1 MTSRSSS
8 REILQSLGA
17 TTLVTLITLLCL
29 EALLRVVDFREL
41 RETAS
46 ERALTY
52 KHDPELG
59 WMPRENSQA
68 VVTTARTIHVKH
80 NTLGLRDVEF
90 SLDGSPTIMFLGDSF
105 VWGVDAEADERFT
118 DLLRGQI
125 SGYTI
130 LNAGVSG
137 FGTDQEYLLLKRL
150 WPQTRP
156 SIVVLIFCTDN
167 DRLDNSTNI
176 RYNAYHKPY
185 FSVAKNGSLVV
196 EGQPVPKS
204 PQLYIKENWFVQHLW
219 LARVVVAAYVELR
232 FPKQSVPDPTE
243 LLIDK
248 IRQFA
253 ETNGAQFF
261 VGMQRSDQKLIDHL
275 LATHVRFASFDGTP
289 SYSKDFGSHWTPE
302 GQRMV
307 AARLLKL
314 IFDSHDTN

>member
-1 MTSRSSS
+1 MTSRSSR
-8 REILQSLGA
+8 REMLQSLGA
-17 TTLVTLITLLCL
+17 TALATFITLLCL

-52 KHDPELG
+52 KYDPELG
-59 WMPRENSQA
+59 WTPRENSQA
-68 VVTTARTIHVKH
+68 IVTTARTIHVKH
-80 NTLGLRDVEF
+80 NSLGLRDIEF
-90 SLDGSPTIMFLGDSF
+90 SLDSSPTIMFLGDSF

-125 SGYTI
+125 PGYKI

-167 DRLDNSTNI
+167 DRSDNSANI
-176 RYNAYHKPY
+176 RYNGYHKPY
-185 FSVAKNGSLVV
+185 FSTAKDGSLII

-204 PQLYIKENWFVQHLW
+204 RQLYIKENWFVQHLW
-219 LARVVVAAYVELR
+219 LARAAVSAYVEFR
-232 FPKQSVPDPTE
+232 FPKKSVPDPTE

-253 ETNGAQFF
+253 ETNGARFF
-261 VGMQRSDQKLIDHL
+261 VGMQRTDQKLIDHL
-275 LATHVRFASFDGTP
+275 LEAHVQFVSFDGTP
-289 SYSKDFGSHWTPE
+289 SYSEDFGSHWTPQ

-314 IFDSHDTN
+314 IVDSHQTN